1 MYLELH
7 IWELSSPLYEEIPI
21 IPLQGVVVLWTRILG
36 GPWNEQKFHDR
47 VMAFS
52 R

>member
-21 IPLQGVVVLWTRILG
+21 IPLQGVVPWTRILG
-36 GPWNEQKFHDR
+36 GPWKEQKFQDR
-47 VMAFS
+47 VMGFS